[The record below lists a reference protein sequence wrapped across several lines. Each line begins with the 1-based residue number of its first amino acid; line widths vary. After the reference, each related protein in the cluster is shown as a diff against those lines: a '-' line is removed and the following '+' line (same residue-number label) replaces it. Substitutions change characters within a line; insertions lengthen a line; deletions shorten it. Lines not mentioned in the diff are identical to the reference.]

1 MMSIGEESVV
11 MKTLTLR
18 NVPDG
23 VVEHIVA
30 AAKETHQSM
39 NAAAVQALRRYFGV
53 EAHPRRKRDLSA
65 FAGTWQKQD
74 FDEFEKATEDTR
86 KIDEELWRK

>member
-1 MMSIGEESVV
+1 V
-11 MKTLTLR
+11 KTLTLR

-23 VVEHIVA
+23 VMDHIVS

-39 NAAAVQALRRYFGV
+39 NATVVQALKRYFG
-53 EAHPRRKRDLSA
+53 EESHPRRKRDLSS
-65 FAGTWQKQD
+65 FAGAWGQREL
-74 FDEFEKATEDTR
+74 DEFEKATASFG

>member
-1 MMSIGEESVV
+1 

-30 AAKETHQSM
+30 TANETHQSM
-39 NAAAVQALRRYFGV
+39 NATVVQALKRYFGV
-53 EAHPRRKRDLSA
+53 EADPRRKRDLSA
-65 FAGTWQKQD
+65 VAGVWGNRD
-74 FDEFEKATEDTR
+74 FDEFEKDTAVFS